1 MTNAERAKRAMLGR
15 SLLVGALVFAVMF
28 LSRRYLVPPLP
39 VPYGPLIAALI
50 AGMAAVAGWWIVF
63 RWWARRAA
71 GRGAERTGAERTAR
85 RSLLIGSIVLILYPV
100 CRLWLLPLLPG
111 AEDLLDGVFGAALAG
126 GLAGGVAVWAA
137 ALHGRPEAGSR
148 SVFRTFL
155 FSCAA
160 ASLLGGR
167 FDAAAAP
174 IPVADLVEGFNPAL
188 VYFLSPDGRFVLR
201 RDRRSFGLEMYPIG
215 ANGEVGAPVDLGRHR
230 TGLTV
235 WARDGSRLYG
245 IRYRKRTPL
254 LLAIDPDRPRAKP
267 REVSLDGISGR
278 VARVHR
284 HPARADRLVL
294 RTFGREGQA
303 AFHCGT
309 EEPGCESVSAAGG
322 GWYAFLGPDG
332 RPAARHRFRD
342 GRWEMEARIGG
353 VWKAAGEAPVD
364 RFFRPLSLLD
374 AEGWGLAF
382 SNRTL
387 DTISL
392 VRWSARTLEER
403 PIFSTPEANLSL
415 TLLSASDEPLAAVSS
430 PGYPRTTALHPAVER
445 VLELVRA
452 RHPGPALVNVAAADA
467 ALQRF
472 VVVVFDEESARVAY
486 LVALPSDAV
495 EAFDRSPAGRFRED
509 FSPTRAVRIPARDGL
524 ALPALLTV
532 PRDREGSS
540 DPPPLVLMVH
550 GGPWLH
556 YQWTFDP
563 FVQILAS
570 RGYAVLKI
578 NYRGSSG
585 YGNRF
590 REAAVGELA
599 GRVQDDV
606 EDAAEWAVREGYA
619 DPSRLAVYGDSFGGF
634 SVLTAM
640 IRGRAPVRAGVVLNG
655 VVDTEAM
662 IRENTLSP
670 TGRALWAKYLGTS
683 DVDEMRRTLREA
695 SPLRNVDAIRAPV
708 LFVVGNADRVV
719 QARHAETLVDELRS
733 RGRTAELLAFPR
745 EGHSIVKP
753 ANVVRT
759 YREIVRFLDRHVN

>member
-1 MTNAERAKRAMLGR
+1 MTNADRAKRAMLGR

-39 VPYGPLIAALI
+39 APYGPLIAALI
-50 AGMAAVAGWWIVF
+50 AGAAAAAGWWIAF
-63 RWWARRAA
+63 RWWGRRAV
-71 GRGAERTGAERTAR
+71 GGVEWVGAERTAR
-85 RSLLIGSIVLILYPV
+85 RTLLIGAIVLVLYPV
-100 CRLWLLPLLPG
+100 FRLWLLPLLPG
-111 AEDLLDGVFGAALAG
+111 AHDWLDGVFGVALAG
-126 GLAGGVAVWAA
+126 GLAGGAAAWVA
-137 ALHGRPEAGSR
+137 ALHGRPEAGAR

-155 FSCAA
+155 FGCAA
-160 ASLLGGR
+160 AALLGGR

-174 IPVADLVEGFNPAL
+174 IPVADLMEGFNPAL
-188 VYFLSPDGRFVLR
+188 VYSLSPDGRFVLR
-201 RDRRSFGLEMYPIG
+201 RDRRSFDLDMYPVG
-215 ANGEVGAPVDLGRHR
+215 ANGEVGAPIDLGRHR

-235 WARDGSRLYG
+235 WARDGGRLYG

-267 REVSLDGISGR
+267 REIPLDGVSGR
-278 VARVHR
+278 VVRASR
-284 HPARADRLVL
+284 HPSRADRLVL
-294 RTFGREGQA
+294 WTFSREGQA

-322 GWYAFLGPDG
+322 GWLSILGRDG

-342 GRWEMEARIGG
+342 GRREVEARIGG
-353 VWKAAGEAPVD
+353 GWKAVGEMPVD
-364 RFFRPLSLLD
+364 RGFLPISPLD
-374 AEGWGLAF
+374 AEGWGLAL

-387 DTISL
+387 DTTSL

-403 PIFSTPEANLSL
+403 PVFSTPEADLSL
-415 TLLSASDEPLAAVSS
+415 TLLSYSDEPLAATSS
-430 PGYPRTTALHPAVER
+430 SGYPRTTALHPAVER
-445 VLELVRA
+445 VLELVRD
-452 RHPGPALVNVAAADA
+452 RHPDPALVNVLAADA
-467 ALQRF
+467 ALERF

-486 LVALPSDAV
+486 LVALPGDAV

-532 PRDREGSS
+532 PRGREGSS
-540 DPPPLVLMVH
+540 DPSPLVLMVH

-563 FVQILAS
+563 LVQLLAS
-570 RGYAVLKI
+570 RGYAVLKL

-590 REAAVGELA
+590 RETAVGELA

-634 SVLTAM
+634 SVLTM
-640 IRGRAPVRAGVVLNG
+640 MVRGRAPVRAGVVLSG
-655 VVDTEAM
+655 VVDTEAL
-662 IRENTLSP
+662 IRENTLSAE
-670 TGRALWAKYLGTS
+670 GRALWAKYLGTS
-683 DVDEMRRTLREA
+683 DVDEMRRILREA

-708 LFVVGNADRVV
+708 LFVVGNSDRMV
-719 QARHAETLVDELRS
+719 QARHAKTLVDELRG
-733 RGRTAELLAFPR
+733 RGRVAELLAFPR

>member
-1 MTNAERAKRAMLGR
+1 MTNGDRAKRATLGR

-39 VPYGPLIAALI
+39 VPYGPLVAALI
-50 AGMAAVAGWWIVF
+50 AGAAAVAGWWIVF

-71 GRGAERTGAERTAR
+71 GRGVERTGAGRSAR
-85 RSLLIGSIVLILYPV
+85 RTLLIGSIVLILYPV
-100 CRLWLLPLLPG
+100 FRLWLLPLLPG
-111 AEDLLDGVFGAALAG
+111 AQDLLDGVFGAALAG
-126 GLAGGVAVWAA
+126 GLAGGVAAWVA

-167 FDAAAAP
+167 FEAAAAP

-188 VYFLSPDGRFVLR
+188 VYTLSPDGRFVLR
-201 RDRRSFGLEMYPIG
+201 RDYRSFGLDMYPIG

-403 PIFSTPEANLSL
+403 PVFSTPEANLSL

-467 ALQRF
+467 VLQRF
-472 VVVVFDEESARVAY
+472 VVEVFDEESVRVAY
-486 LVALPSDAV
+486 LVALPGDAV

-532 PRDREGSS
+532 PRDREGSDRS
-540 DPPPLVLMVH
+540 PLVLMVH

-556 YQWTFDP
+556 YRWTFDP

-578 NYRGSSG
+578 NYRGSAG

-619 DPSRLAVYGDSFGGF
+619 DPSRLAAYGDSFGGF

-719 QARHAETLVDELRS
+719 QARHAETIVDELRS
-733 RGRTAELLAFPR
+733 RGRAAKLLAFPR

-753 ANVVRT
+753 ANVVRM